1 MIETLNLIPID
12 DIAPNPYQPRLKFKP
27 EELEELSRSIK
38 ANGLIQPII
47 VRKSDIFG
55 YELIAGERR
64 LKASKM
70 AGLSEIP
77 AIIKDITN
85 KESMQLA
92 IVENLQRSDLNPIEE
107 AKAYQQLLDKNQMT
121 HEELAQFMGKS
132 RPYITNLLRLL
143 HLSESTRQAVE
154 TGKITQ
160 GHARQLVALS
170 EKQQAEWVQKIQ
182 EKDISVRQLE
192 TILSS
197 KKKKT
202 IRKSN
207 QFVAE
212 EEEKLAKL
220 LGTKVTIQQKKN
232 GSGQLT
238 IQFQNIEEFERI
250 INSLK

>member
-1 MIETLNLIPID
+1 MEELHYLKIK
-12 DIAPNPYQPRLKFKP
+12 DIQANPYQPRLHFD
-27 EELEELSRSIK
+27 EEKLLELAQSIK
-38 ANGLIQPII
+38 ENGVIQPII
-47 VRKSDIFG
+47 VRRSPLIGF
-55 YELIAGERR
+55 ELLAGERR
-64 LKASKM
+64 LRASQL
-70 AGLSEIP
+70 AGLTEIP
-77 AIIKDITN
+77 AVIKHLSDDDLLYQAII
-85 KESMQLA
+85 
-92 IVENLQRSDLNPIEE
+92 ENLQRSDLNPIEE
-107 AKAYQQLLDKNQMT
+107 AHSYQKLIEKGLT
-121 HEELAQFMGKS
+121 HDEIAQIMGKS

-170 EKQQAEWVQKIQ
+170 ERQQAEWVQKIQ

>member
-1 MIETLNLIPID
+1 MEELHYLKIK
-12 DIAPNPYQPRLKFKP
+12 DIQANPYQPRLHFD
-27 EELEELSRSIK
+27 EEKLLELAQSIK
-38 ANGLIQPII
+38 ENGVIQPII
-47 VRKSDIFG
+47 VRRSPLIGF
-55 YELIAGERR
+55 ELLAGERR
-64 LKASKM
+64 LRASQL
-70 AGLSEIP
+70 AGLTEIP
-77 AIIKDITN
+77 AVIKHLSDDDLLYQAII
-85 KESMQLA
+85 
-92 IVENLQRSDLNPIEE
+92 ENLQRSDLNPIEE
-107 AKAYQQLLDKNQMT
+107 AHSYEKLIEKGLT
-121 HEELAQFMGKS
+121 HDEIAQIMGKS

-197 KKKKT
+197 KKKKI

>member
-1 MIETLNLIPID
+1 MEELHYLKIK
-12 DIAPNPYQPRLKFKP
+12 DIQANPYQPRLHFD
-27 EELEELSRSIK
+27 EEKLLELAQSIK
-38 ANGLIQPII
+38 ENGVIQPII
-47 VRKSDIFG
+47 VRRSPLIGF
-55 YELIAGERR
+55 ELLAGERR
-64 LKASKM
+64 LRASQL
-70 AGLSEIP
+70 AGLTEIP
-77 AIIKDITN
+77 ALIKQLSDDDLLYQAII
-85 KESMQLA
+85 
-92 IVENLQRSDLNPIEE
+92 ENLQRSDLNPIEE
-107 AKAYQQLLDKNQMT
+107 AHSYEKLIKKGLT
-121 HEELAQFMGKS
+121 HDEIAQIMGKS

-170 EKQQAEWVQKIQ
+170 ERQQAEWVQKIQ

-238 IQFQNIEEFERI
+238 IHFQNIEEFERI

>member
-1 MIETLNLIPID
+1 MEELHYLKIK
-12 DIAPNPYQPRLKFKP
+12 DIQANPYQPRLHFD
-27 EELEELSRSIK
+27 EEKLLELAQSIK
-38 ANGLIQPII
+38 KNGVIQPII
-47 VRKSDIFG
+47 VRRSPLIGF
-55 YELIAGERR
+55 ELLAGERR
-64 LKASKM
+64 LRASQL
-70 AGLSEIP
+70 AGLTEIP
-77 AIIKDITN
+77 AVIKHLSDDDLLYQAII
-85 KESMQLA
+85 
-92 IVENLQRSDLNPIEE
+92 ENLQRSDLNPIEE
-107 AKAYQQLLDKNQMT
+107 AHSYEKLIEKGLT
-121 HEELAQFMGKS
+121 HDEIAQIMGKS

>member
-1 MIETLNLIPID
+1 MEELHYLKIK
-12 DIAPNPYQPRLKFKP
+12 DIQANPYQPRLHFD
-27 EELEELSRSIK
+27 EEKLLELAQSIK
-38 ANGLIQPII
+38 ENGVIQPII
-47 VRKSDIFG
+47 VRRSPLIGF
-55 YELIAGERR
+55 ELLAGERR
-64 LKASKM
+64 LRASQL
-70 AGLSEIP
+70 AGLTEIP
-77 AIIKDITN
+77 AVIKHLSDDDLLYQAII
-85 KESMQLA
+85 
-92 IVENLQRSDLNPIEE
+92 ENLQRSDLNPIEE
-107 AKAYQQLLDKNQMT
+107 AHSYEKLIEKGLT
-121 HEELAQFMGKS
+121 HDEIAQIMGKS

-182 EKDISVRQLE
+182 EKDISVRKLE

-207 QFVAE
+207 QFISE

>member
-1 MIETLNLIPID
+1 MEELHYLKIK
-12 DIAPNPYQPRLKFKP
+12 DIQANPYQPRLHFD
-27 EELEELSRSIK
+27 EEKLLELAQSIK
-38 ANGLIQPII
+38 ENGVIQPII
-47 VRKSDIFG
+47 VRRSPLIGF
-55 YELIAGERR
+55 ELLAGERR
-64 LKASKM
+64 LRASQL
-70 AGLSEIP
+70 AGLTEIP
-77 AIIKDITN
+77 AVIKQLSDDDLLYQAII
-85 KESMQLA
+85 
-92 IVENLQRSDLNPIEE
+92 ENLQRSDLNPIEE
-107 AKAYQQLLDKNQMT
+107 AHSYEKLIEKGLT
-121 HEELAQFMGKS
+121 HDEIAQIMGKS

>member
-1 MIETLNLIPID
+1 MEELHYLKIK
-12 DIAPNPYQPRLKFKP
+12 DIQANPYQPRLHFD
-27 EELEELSRSIK
+27 EEKLLELAQSIK
-38 ANGLIQPII
+38 ENGVIQPII
-47 VRKSDIFG
+47 VRRSPLIGF
-55 YELIAGERR
+55 ELLAGERR
-64 LKASKM
+64 LRASQI
-70 AGLSEIP
+70 AGLTEIP
-77 AIIKDITN
+77 AVIKHLSDDDLLYQAII
-85 KESMQLA
+85 
-92 IVENLQRSDLNPIEE
+92 ENLQRSDLNPIEE
-107 AKAYQQLLDKNQMT
+107 AHSYEKLIEKGLT
-121 HEELAQFMGKS
+121 HDEIAQIMGKS

>member
-1 MIETLNLIPID
+1 MEELHYLKIK
-12 DIAPNPYQPRLKFKP
+12 DIQANPYQPRLHFD
-27 EELEELSRSIK
+27 EEKLLELAQSIK
-38 ANGLIQPII
+38 ENGVIQPII
-47 VRKSDIFG
+47 VRRSPLIGF
-55 YELIAGERR
+55 ELLAGERR
-64 LKASKM
+64 LRASQL
-70 AGLSEIP
+70 AGLTEIP
-77 AIIKDITN
+77 AVIKQLSDDDLLYQAII
-85 KESMQLA
+85 
-92 IVENLQRSDLNPIEE
+92 ENLQRSDLNPIEE
-107 AKAYQQLLDKNQMT
+107 AHSYEKLIEKGLT
-121 HEELAQFMGKS
+121 HDEIAQIMGKS

-170 EKQQAEWVQKIQ
+170 EKEQAEWVQKIQ
-182 EKDISVRQLE
+182 EKDISVRKLE

-207 QFVAE
+207 QFISE

>member
-1 MIETLNLIPID
+1 MEELHYLKIK
-12 DIAPNPYQPRLKFKP
+12 DIQANPYQPRLHFD
-27 EELEELSRSIK
+27 EEKLLELAQSIK
-38 ANGLIQPII
+38 ENGVIQPII
-47 VRKSDIFG
+47 VRRSPLIGF
-55 YELIAGERR
+55 ELLAGERR
-64 LKASKM
+64 LRASQL
-70 AGLSEIP
+70 AGLTEIP
-77 AIIKDITN
+77 AVIKQLSDDDLLYQAII
-85 KESMQLA
+85 
-92 IVENLQRSDLNPIEE
+92 ENLQRSDLNPIEE
-107 AKAYQQLLDKNQMT
+107 AHSYEKLIEKGLT
-121 HEELAQFMGKS
+121 HDEIAQIMGKS

-182 EKDISVRQLE
+182 EKDISVRKLE

-207 QFVAE
+207 QFISE

-220 LGTKVTIQQKKN
+220 LGTKVIIQQKKN

>member
-1 MIETLNLIPID
+1 MEELHYLKIK
-12 DIAPNPYQPRLKFKP
+12 DIQANPYQPRLHFD
-27 EELEELSRSIK
+27 EEKLLELAQSIK
-38 ANGLIQPII
+38 ENGVIQPII
-47 VRKSDIFG
+47 VRRSPLIGF
-55 YELIAGERR
+55 ELLAGERR
-64 LKASKM
+64 LRASQL
-70 AGLSEIP
+70 AGLTEIP
-77 AIIKDITN
+77 AVIKHLSDDDLLYQAII
-85 KESMQLA
+85 
-92 IVENLQRSDLNPIEE
+92 ENLQRSDLNPIEE
-107 AKAYQQLLDKNQMT
+107 AHSYEKLIEKGLT
-121 HEELAQFMGKS
+121 HDEIAQIMGKS

-170 EKQQAEWVQKIQ
+170 ERQQAEWVQKIQ
-182 EKDISVRQLE
+182 EKDISVRKLE

-207 QFVAE
+207 QFISE

>member
-1 MIETLNLIPID
+1 MEELHYLKIK
-12 DIAPNPYQPRLKFKP
+12 DIQANPYQPRLHFD
-27 EELEELSRSIK
+27 EEKLLELAQSIK
-38 ANGLIQPII
+38 ENGVIQPII
-47 VRKSDIFG
+47 VRRSPLIGF
-55 YELIAGERR
+55 ELLAGERR
-64 LKASKM
+64 LRASQL
-70 AGLSEIP
+70 AGLTEIP
-77 AIIKDITN
+77 AVIKHLSDDDLLYQAII
-85 KESMQLA
+85 
-92 IVENLQRSDLNPIEE
+92 ENLQRSDLNPIEE
-107 AKAYQQLLDKNQMT
+107 AHSYEKLIEKGLT
-121 HEELAQFMGKS
+121 HDEIAQIMGKS

-170 EKQQAEWVQKIQ
+170 ERQQAEWVQKIQ

-220 LGTKVTIQQKKN
+220 LGTKVTIPQKKN

>member
-1 MIETLNLIPID
+1 MEELHYLKIK
-12 DIAPNPYQPRLKFKP
+12 DIQANPYQPRLHFD
-27 EELEELSRSIK
+27 EEKLLELAQSIK
-38 ANGLIQPII
+38 ENGVIQPII
-47 VRKSDIFG
+47 VRRSPLIGF
-55 YELIAGERR
+55 ELLAGERR
-64 LKASKM
+64 LRASQL
-70 AGLSEIP
+70 AGLTEIP
-77 AIIKDITN
+77 AVIKHLSDDDLLYQAII
-85 KESMQLA
+85 
-92 IVENLQRSDLNPIEE
+92 ENLQRSDLNPIEE
-107 AKAYQQLLDKNQMT
+107 AHSYEKLIEKGLT
-121 HEELAQFMGKS
+121 HDEIAQIMGKS

-202 IRKSN
+202 IRKSD

>member
-1 MIETLNLIPID
+1 MEELHYLKIK
-12 DIAPNPYQPRLKFKP
+12 DIQANPYQPRLHFD
-27 EELEELSRSIK
+27 EEKLLELAQSIK
-38 ANGLIQPII
+38 ENGVIQPII
-47 VRKSDIFG
+47 VRRSPLIGF
-55 YELIAGERR
+55 ELLAGERR
-64 LKASKM
+64 LRASQL
-70 AGLSEIP
+70 AGLTEIP
-77 AIIKDITN
+77 AVIKQLSDDDLLYQAII
-85 KESMQLA
+85 
-92 IVENLQRSDLNPIEE
+92 ENLQRSDLNPIEE
-107 AKAYQQLLDKNQMT
+107 AHSYEKLIEKGLT
-121 HEELAQFMGKS
+121 HDEIAQIMGKS

-170 EKQQAEWVQKIQ
+170 ERQQAEWVQKIQ

>member
-1 MIETLNLIPID
+1 
-12 DIAPNPYQPRLKFKP
+12 
-27 EELEELSRSIK
+27 
-38 ANGLIQPII
+38 
-47 VRKSDIFG
+47 
-55 YELIAGERR
+55 
-64 LKASKM
+64 
-70 AGLSEIP
+70 
-77 AIIKDITN
+77 
-85 KESMQLA
+85 
-92 IVENLQRSDLNPIEE
+92 
-107 AKAYQQLLDKNQMT
+107 
-121 HEELAQFMGKS
+121 MGS
-132 RPYITNLLRLL
+132 
-143 HLSESTRQAVE
+143 
-154 TGKITQ
+154 
-160 GHARQLVALS
+160 
-170 EKQQAEWVQKIQ
+170 KIQ

>member
-1 MIETLNLIPID
+1 MEELHYLKIK
-12 DIAPNPYQPRLKFKP
+12 DIQANPYQPRLHFD
-27 EELEELSRSIK
+27 EEKLLELAQSIK
-38 ANGLIQPII
+38 ENGVIQPII
-47 VRKSDIFG
+47 VRRSPLIGF
-55 YELIAGERR
+55 ELLAGERR
-64 LKASKM
+64 LRASQL
-70 AGLSEIP
+70 AGLTEIP
-77 AIIKDITN
+77 AVIKHLSDDDLLYQAII
-85 KESMQLA
+85 
-92 IVENLQRSDLNPIEE
+92 ENLQRSDLNPIEE
-107 AKAYQQLLDKNQMT
+107 AHSYAKLIEKGLT
-121 HEELAQFMGKS
+121 HDEIAQIMGKS

-170 EKQQAEWVQKIQ
+170 ERQQAEWVQKIQ

>member
-1 MIETLNLIPID
+1 MEELHYLKIK
-12 DIAPNPYQPRLKFKP
+12 DIQANPYQPRLHFD
-27 EELEELSRSIK
+27 EEKLLELAQSIK
-38 ANGLIQPII
+38 ENGVIQPII
-47 VRKSDIFG
+47 VRRSPLIGF
-55 YELIAGERR
+55 ELLAGERR
-64 LKASKM
+64 LRASQL
-70 AGLSEIP
+70 AGLTEIP
-77 AIIKDITN
+77 AVIKQLSDDDLLYQAII
-85 KESMQLA
+85 
-92 IVENLQRSDLNPIEE
+92 ENLQRSDLNPIEE
-107 AKAYQQLLDKNQMT
+107 AHSYEKLIEKGLT
-121 HEELAQFMGKS
+121 HDEIAQIMGKS

-192 TILSS
+192 TILFS

>member
-1 MIETLNLIPID
+1 MEELHYLKIK
-12 DIAPNPYQPRLKFKP
+12 DIQANPYQPRLHFD
-27 EELEELSRSIK
+27 EEKLLELAQSIK
-38 ANGLIQPII
+38 ENGVIQPII
-47 VRKSDIFG
+47 VRRSPLIGF
-55 YELIAGERR
+55 ELLAGERR
-64 LKASKM
+64 LRASQL
-70 AGLSEIP
+70 AGLTEIP
-77 AIIKDITN
+77 AVIKHLSDDDLLSQAII
-85 KESMQLA
+85 
-92 IVENLQRSDLNPIEE
+92 ENLQRSDLNPIEE
-107 AKAYQQLLDKNQMT
+107 AHSYEKLIEKGLT
-121 HEELAQFMGKS
+121 HDEIAQIMGKS

-160 GHARQLVALS
+160 GHARQLVSLS

-197 KKKKT
+197 KKKKI

>member
-1 MIETLNLIPID
+1 MEELHYLKIK
-12 DIAPNPYQPRLKFKP
+12 DIQANPYQPRLHFD
-27 EELEELSRSIK
+27 EEKLLELAQSIK
-38 ANGLIQPII
+38 ENGVIQPII
-47 VRKSDIFG
+47 VRRSPLIGF
-55 YELIAGERR
+55 ELLAGERR
-64 LKASKM
+64 LRASQL
-70 AGLSEIP
+70 AGLTEIP
-77 AIIKDITN
+77 AVIKHLSDDDLLYQAII
-85 KESMQLA
+85 
-92 IVENLQRSDLNPIEE
+92 ENLQRSDLNPIEE
-107 AKAYQQLLDKNQMT
+107 AHSYEKLIEKGLT
-121 HEELAQFMGKS
+121 HDEIAQIMGKS

-207 QFVAE
+207 KFVAE

>member
-1 MIETLNLIPID
+1 MEELHYLKIK
-12 DIAPNPYQPRLKFKP
+12 DIQANPYQPRLHFD
-27 EELEELSRSIK
+27 EEKLLELAQSIK
-38 ANGLIQPII
+38 ENGVIQPII
-47 VRKSDIFG
+47 VRRSPLIGF
-55 YELIAGERR
+55 ELLAGERR
-64 LKASKM
+64 LRASQL
-70 AGLSEIP
+70 AGLTEIP
-77 AIIKDITN
+77 AVIKHLSDDDLLSQAII
-85 KESMQLA
+85 
-92 IVENLQRSDLNPIEE
+92 ENLQRSDLNPIEE
-107 AKAYQQLLDKNQMT
+107 AHSYEKLIEKGLT
-121 HEELAQFMGKS
+121 HDEIAQIMGKS

-160 GHARQLVALS
+160 GHARQLVSLS

>member
-1 MIETLNLIPID
+1 MEELHYLKIK
-12 DIAPNPYQPRLKFKP
+12 DIQANPYQPRLHFD
-27 EELEELSRSIK
+27 EEKLLELAQSIK
-38 ANGLIQPII
+38 ENGVIQPII
-47 VRKSDIFG
+47 VRRSPLIGF
-55 YELIAGERR
+55 ELLAGERR
-64 LKASKM
+64 LRASQL
-70 AGLSEIP
+70 AGLTEIP
-77 AIIKDITN
+77 AVIKHLSDDDLLYQAII
-85 KESMQLA
+85 
-92 IVENLQRSDLNPIEE
+92 ENLQRSDLNPIEE
-107 AKAYQQLLDKNQMT
+107 AHSYEKLIEKGLT
-121 HEELAQFMGKS
+121 HDEIAQIMGKS

-202 IRKSN
+202 TRKSN

>member
-1 MIETLNLIPID
+1 MEELHYLKIK
-12 DIAPNPYQPRLKFKP
+12 DIQANPYQPRLHFD
-27 EELEELSRSIK
+27 EEKLLELAQSIK
-38 ANGLIQPII
+38 ENGVIQPII
-47 VRKSDIFG
+47 VRRSPLIGF
-55 YELIAGERR
+55 ELLAGERR
-64 LKASKM
+64 LRASQL
-70 AGLSEIP
+70 AGLAEIP
-77 AIIKDITN
+77 AVIKHLSDDDLLYQAII
-85 KESMQLA
+85 
-92 IVENLQRSDLNPIEE
+92 ENLQRSDLNPIEE
-107 AKAYQQLLDKNQMT
+107 AHSYEKLIEKGLT
-121 HEELAQFMGKS
+121 HDEIAQIMGKS

-202 IRKSN
+202 IRKSD

>member
-1 MIETLNLIPID
+1 MEELHYLKIK
-12 DIAPNPYQPRLKFKP
+12 DIQANPYQPRLHFD
-27 EELEELSRSIK
+27 EEKLLELAQSIK
-38 ANGLIQPII
+38 ENGVIQPII
-47 VRKSDIFG
+47 VRRSPLIGF
-55 YELIAGERR
+55 ELLAGERR
-64 LKASKM
+64 LRASQL
-70 AGLSEIP
+70 AGLTEIP
-77 AIIKDITN
+77 AVIKQLSDDDLLYQAII
-85 KESMQLA
+85 
-92 IVENLQRSDLNPIEE
+92 ENLQRSDLNPIEE
-107 AKAYQQLLDKNQMT
+107 AHSYEKLIEKGLT
-121 HEELAQFMGKS
+121 HDEIAQIMGKS

-182 EKDISVRQLE
+182 EKDISVRKLE

>member
-1 MIETLNLIPID
+1 MEELHYLKIK
-12 DIAPNPYQPRLKFKP
+12 DIQANPYQPRLHFD
-27 EELEELSRSIK
+27 EEKLLELAQSIK
-38 ANGLIQPII
+38 ENGVIQPII
-47 VRKSDIFG
+47 VRRSPLIGF
-55 YELIAGERR
+55 ELLAGERR
-64 LKASKM
+64 LRASQL
-70 AGLSEIP
+70 AGLTEIP
-77 AIIKDITN
+77 AVIKHLSDDDLLYQAII
-85 KESMQLA
+85 
-92 IVENLQRSDLNPIEE
+92 ENLQRSDLNPIEE
-107 AKAYQQLLDKNQMT
+107 AHSYEKLIEKGLT
-121 HEELAQFMGKS
+121 HDEIAQIMGKS

-182 EKDISVRQLE
+182 EKDISVRKLE

>member
-1 MIETLNLIPID
+1 MIKKGLTHDE
-12 DIAPNPYQPRLKFKP
+12 IAQ
-27 EELEELSRSIK
+27 I
-38 ANGLIQPII
+38 
-47 VRKSDIFG
+47 
-55 YELIAGERR
+55 
-64 LKASKM
+64 
-70 AGLSEIP
+70 
-77 AIIKDITN
+77 
-85 KESMQLA
+85 
-92 IVENLQRSDLNPIEE
+92 
-107 AKAYQQLLDKNQMT
+107 
-121 HEELAQFMGKS
+121 MGKS

-182 EKDISVRQLE
+182 EKDISVRKLE

>member
-1 MIETLNLIPID
+1 MEELHYLKIK
-12 DIAPNPYQPRLKFKP
+12 DIQANPYQPRLHFDKEKLL
-27 EELEELSRSIK
+27 ELAQSIK
-38 ANGLIQPII
+38 ENGVIQPII
-47 VRKSDIFG
+47 VRRSPLIGF
-55 YELIAGERR
+55 ELLAGERR
-64 LKASKM
+64 LRASQL
-70 AGLSEIP
+70 AGLTEIP
-77 AIIKDITN
+77 AVIKHLSDDDLLYQAII
-85 KESMQLA
+85 
-92 IVENLQRSDLNPIEE
+92 ENLQRSDLNPIEE
-107 AKAYQQLLDKNQMT
+107 AHSYEKLIEKGLT
-121 HEELAQFMGKS
+121 HDEIAQIMGKS

>member
-1 MIETLNLIPID
+1 MEELYYLKIK
-12 DIAPNPYQPRLKFKP
+12 DIQANPYQPRLHFD
-27 EELEELSRSIK
+27 EEKLLELAQSIK
-38 ANGLIQPII
+38 ENGVIQPII
-47 VRKSDIFG
+47 VRRSPLIGF
-55 YELIAGERR
+55 ELLAGERR
-64 LKASKM
+64 LRASQL
-70 AGLSEIP
+70 AGLTEIP
-77 AIIKDITN
+77 AVIKHLSDDDLLYQAII
-85 KESMQLA
+85 
-92 IVENLQRSDLNPIEE
+92 ENLQRSDLNPIEE
-107 AKAYQQLLDKNQMT
+107 AHSYEKLIEKGLT
-121 HEELAQFMGKS
+121 HDEIAQIMGKS

-160 GHARQLVALS
+160 GHARQLVSLS

>member
-1 MIETLNLIPID
+1 MEELHYLKIK
-12 DIAPNPYQPRLKFKP
+12 DIQANPYQPRLHFD
-27 EELEELSRSIK
+27 EEKLLELAQSIK
-38 ANGLIQPII
+38 ENGVIQPII
-47 VRKSDIFG
+47 VRRSPLIGF
-55 YELIAGERR
+55 ELLAGERR
-64 LKASKM
+64 LRASQL
-70 AGLSEIP
+70 AGLTEIP
-77 AIIKDITN
+77 AVIKQLSDDDLLYQAII
-85 KESMQLA
+85 
-92 IVENLQRSDLNPIEE
+92 ENLQRSDLNPIEE
-107 AKAYQQLLDKNQMT
+107 AHSYEKLIEKGLT
-121 HEELAQFMGKS
+121 HDEIAQIMGKS

-182 EKDISVRQLE
+182 EKDISVRKLE

-207 QFVAE
+207 QFISE

>member
-1 MIETLNLIPID
+1 MEELHYLKIK
-12 DIAPNPYQPRLKFKP
+12 DIQANPYQPRLHFD
-27 EELEELSRSIK
+27 EEKLLELAQSIK
-38 ANGLIQPII
+38 ENGVIQPII
-47 VRKSDIFG
+47 VRRSPLIGF
-55 YELIAGERR
+55 ELLAGERR
-64 LKASKM
+64 LRASQL
-70 AGLSEIP
+70 AGLTEIP
-77 AIIKDITN
+77 AVIKQLSDDDLLYQAII
-85 KESMQLA
+85 
-92 IVENLQRSDLNPIEE
+92 ENLQRSDLNPIEE
-107 AKAYQQLLDKNQMT
+107 AHSYEKLIEKGLT
-121 HEELAQFMGKS
+121 HDEIAQIMGKS

-182 EKDISVRQLE
+182 EKDISVRKLE

-207 QFVAE
+207 QFISE

-220 LGTKVTIQQKKN
+220 LGTKVIIQQKKN

-238 IQFQNIEEFERI
+238 IHFQNIEEFERI

>member
-1 MIETLNLIPID
+1 MEELHYLKIK
-12 DIAPNPYQPRLKFKP
+12 DIQANPYQPRLHFD
-27 EELEELSRSIK
+27 EEKLLELAQSIK
-38 ANGLIQPII
+38 ENGVIQPII
-47 VRKSDIFG
+47 VRRSPLIGF
-55 YELIAGERR
+55 ELLAGERR
-64 LKASKM
+64 LRASQL
-70 AGLSEIP
+70 AGLTEIP
-77 AIIKDITN
+77 AVIKHLSDDDLLSQAII
-85 KESMQLA
+85 
-92 IVENLQRSDLNPIEE
+92 ENLQRSDLNPIEE
-107 AKAYQQLLDKNQMT
+107 AHSYEKLIEKGLT
-121 HEELAQFMGKS
+121 HDEIAQIMGKS

>member
-1 MIETLNLIPID
+1 MEELHYLKIK
-12 DIAPNPYQPRLKFKP
+12 DIQANPYQPRLHFD
-27 EELEELSRSIK
+27 EEKLLELAQSIK
-38 ANGLIQPII
+38 ENGVIQPII
-47 VRKSDIFG
+47 VRRSPLIGF
-55 YELIAGERR
+55 ELLAGERR
-64 LKASKM
+64 LRASQL
-70 AGLSEIP
+70 AGLTEIP
-77 AIIKDITN
+77 AVIKHLSDDDLLYQAII
-85 KESMQLA
+85 
-92 IVENLQRSDLNPIEE
+92 ENLQRSDLNPIEE
-107 AKAYQQLLDKNQMT
+107 AHSYEKLIEKGLIHD
-121 HEELAQFMGKS
+121 EIAQIMGKS

-170 EKQQAEWVQKIQ
+170 ERQQAEWVQKIQ

>member
-1 MIETLNLIPID
+1 MEELHYLKIK
-12 DIAPNPYQPRLKFKP
+12 DIQANPYQPRLHFD
-27 EELEELSRSIK
+27 EEKLLELAQSIK
-38 ANGLIQPII
+38 ENGVIQPII
-47 VRKSDIFG
+47 VRRSPLIGF
-55 YELIAGERR
+55 ELLAGERR
-64 LKASKM
+64 LRASQL
-70 AGLSEIP
+70 AGLTEIP
-77 AIIKDITN
+77 AVIKHLSDDDLLYQAII
-85 KESMQLA
+85 
-92 IVENLQRSDLNPIEE
+92 ENLQRSDLNPIEE
-107 AKAYQQLLDKNQMT
+107 AHSYEKLIEKGLT
-121 HEELAQFMGKS
+121 HDEIAQIMGKS

-207 QFVAE
+207 QFISE

>member
-1 MIETLNLIPID
+1 MEELHYLKIK
-12 DIAPNPYQPRLKFKP
+12 DIQANPYQPRLHFD
-27 EELEELSRSIK
+27 EEKLLELAQSIK
-38 ANGLIQPII
+38 ENGVIQPII
-47 VRKSDIFG
+47 VRRSPVIGF
-55 YELIAGERR
+55 ELLAGERR
-64 LKASKM
+64 LRASQL
-70 AGLSEIP
+70 AGLTEIP
-77 AIIKDITN
+77 AVIKHLSDDDLLYQAII
-85 KESMQLA
+85 
-92 IVENLQRSDLNPIEE
+92 ENLQRSDLNPIEE
-107 AKAYQQLLDKNQMT
+107 AHSYEKLIEKGLT
-121 HEELAQFMGKS
+121 HDEIAQIMGKS

-182 EKDISVRQLE
+182 EKDISVRKLE

-207 QFVAE
+207 QFISE

>member
-1 MIETLNLIPID
+1 MEELHYLKIK
-12 DIAPNPYQPRLKFKP
+12 DIQANPYQPRLHFD
-27 EELEELSRSIK
+27 EEKLLELAQSIK
-38 ANGLIQPII
+38 ENGVIQPII
-47 VRKSDIFG
+47 VRRSP
-55 YELIAGERR
+55 LIGFDLLAGERR
-64 LKASKM
+64 LRASQL
-70 AGLSEIP
+70 AGLTEIP
-77 AIIKDITN
+77 AVIKHLSDDDLLYQAII
-85 KESMQLA
+85 
-92 IVENLQRSDLNPIEE
+92 ENLQRSDLNPIEE
-107 AKAYQQLLDKNQMT
+107 AHSYEKLIEKGLT
-121 HEELAQFMGKS
+121 HDEIAQIMGKS

-170 EKQQAEWVQKIQ
+170 ERQQAEWVQKIQ